1 MVEGGE
7 DQLVIV
13 DEATEADSELLQFLA
28 DWEKTT
34 REWWGGLMLT
44 GLQGSQEV
52 ALNPR
57 V

>member
-13 DEATEADSELLQFLA
+13 DEATEANSELLQFLA
-28 DWEKTT
+28 DREQTA
-34 REWWGGLMLT
+34 REWWRGLMLT

>member
-1 MVEGGE
+1 MVEGGK

-13 DEATEADSELLQFLA
+13 DEATEANSELLQFLA
-28 DWEKTT
+28 DWEQTA

-57 V
+57 A